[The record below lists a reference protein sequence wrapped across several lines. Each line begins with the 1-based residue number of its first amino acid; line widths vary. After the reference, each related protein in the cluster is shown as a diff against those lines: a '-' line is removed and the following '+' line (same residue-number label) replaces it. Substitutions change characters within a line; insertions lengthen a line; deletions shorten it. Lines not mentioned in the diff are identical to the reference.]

1 MKGSTSDGDSITVGD
16 IVQYFYCPRKVY
28 FLKTLG
34 VPVVVRHKMEYGK
47 EVHELEERR
56 MLERKQVYGF
66 DKDEVEEV
74 LQGLQIEAP
83 ELGLRGKVDVA
94 LKLRTG
100 EFIPVDTKYTDIV
113 EVQLQYRKQ
122 LHAYAVLLD
131 YWFKTRVKRGVLYF
145 SQQHELRVVEISEED
160 KEALKRSTDQIR
172 RIIAS
177 ETVPRKVSPEKCQY
191 CEVRKYCV

>member
-1 MKGSTSDGDSITVGD
+1 MRGSTYDGDSITVGD

-56 MLERKQVYGF
+56 MLERKQIYGF
-66 DKDEVEEV
+66 ERDKIEEV

-83 ELGLRGKVDVA
+83 EIGLRGKVDVA
-94 LKLRTG
+94 LRLRTG
-100 EFIPVDTKYTDIV
+100 EFIPVDTKFTDV
-113 EVQLQYRKQ
+113 VDVQLQYRKQ
-122 LHAYAVLLD
+122 LHAYALLLD
-131 YWFKTRVKRGVLYF
+131 YRFGTRVKQGVLYF
-145 SQQHELRVVEISEED
+145 SQQHESRVVEISEED
-160 KEALKRSTDQIR
+160 KMALRRSIDQIK

-177 ETVPRKVSPEKCQY
+177 ETTPRRVAPEKCQY
-191 CEVRKYCV
+191 CEVKKYCV